1 MWHVDEGILNSYLD
15 GELEVRGAGSGER
28 EAGSGERE
36 AGNGE
41 REAGSG
47 KRGTANGDAEPTRGD
62 VEAHLAVCSECRDL
76 LDEVTRIRDRAAGIL
91 AASGPA
97 EVTVPPFEEVRLRSR
112 ARTSRGHAR
121 SLTRMKTLAWAATV
135 VLAVAVGWY
144 ARGTGISGTDQ
155 YASLAEST
163 VASSEPTEQAGSGE
177 RGAGEEAQRLAAT
190 EVDRQEGIQEDRPP
204 PTPLPPGGQAGRR
217 AGGQRD
223 VTEEEPSAKAAAP
236 TEARA
241 KPDPEAESR
250 ADLDAAALVSRERK
264 RLADAALPLLADA
277 APVAAQQV
285 AADRADVSRLVAGR
299 GAAGNLAWTSAS
311 EEVAQAFLGR
321 EMLKVEGL
329 SVVDYATSVLGG
341 RRAVRVRQRLDSENT
356 LELVLHRESA
366 GPRRGELVADA
377 LEEAVD
383 SDSMTTLSGRLSGY
397 RITLRA
403 AVSGDSLR
411 ALLTRIR

>member
-15 GELEVRGAGSGER
+15 GERGTENEELGNGERETGSGERGAGSGKR
-28 EAGSGERE
+28 EAGSG
-36 AGNGE
+36 
-41 REAGSG
+41 
-47 KRGTANGDAEPTRGD
+47 DAEPTWGD
-62 VEAHLAVCSECRDL
+62 VETHLAVCSECRDL

-112 ARTSRGHAR
+112 TRTSRGHAR
-121 SLTRMKTLAWAATV
+121 GLTRMKTLAWAATV
-135 VLAVAVGWY
+135 VLAVALGWY

-163 VASSEPTEQAGSGE
+163 VASSQLTEQAGSGE

-190 EVDRQEGIQEDRPP
+190 EVDRQEGVQADRPP
-204 PTPLPPGGQAGRR
+204 PTPLLPGGQAGRR

-223 VTEEEPSAKAAAP
+223 VTEEEPSAQAAAP

-241 KPDPEAESR
+241 KPDPEAEAR
-250 ADLDAAALVSRERK
+250 ADLDAAALVSGERK

-285 AADRADVSRLVAGR
+285 AADRADVSRLVSGLG
-299 GAAGNLAWTSAS
+299 GAARPTWINVS
-311 EEVAQAFLGR
+311 EQVAQAFLGGR
-321 EMLKVEGL
+321 ILKAEGL
-329 SVVDYATSVLGG
+329 PVVDYATSVLGG
-341 RRAVRVRQRLDSENT
+341 GRAVRVRQRLDSENT

-366 GPRRGELVADA
+366 GPRRGDLVADA
-377 LEEAVD
+377 LEEAID